1 MSVYPEGLEI
11 LVLTFVDRGHDSFF
25 SLVVVV
31 VVVVVVF
38 FSSEVLH
45 FPQHQLDMVLLDL
58 AAHFQ
63 I

>member
-1 MSVYPEGLEI
+1 MSVYREGLDI
-11 LVLTFVDRGHDSFF
+11 LVLTFVDIGHDLFF
-25 SLVVVV
+25 IYCCC
-31 VVVVVVF
+31 
-38 FSSEVLH
+38 FSSDEVQH